1 MYWHTDSIAK
11 QSIMLA
17 DKSGLR
23 PKSKIKKT
31 TKDDEKVAEINAE
44 IGRKL
49 RDKYM
54 TDSERAELIRQKRN
68 SDGRK

>member
-1 MYWHTDSIAK
+1 
-11 QSIMLA
+11 MLA

-23 PKSKIKKT
+23 PKSKVKSVA
-31 TKDDEKVAEINAE
+31 KDDGRIAGINAE
-44 IGRKL
+44 IGRKI

-68 SDGRK
+68 NNGRK